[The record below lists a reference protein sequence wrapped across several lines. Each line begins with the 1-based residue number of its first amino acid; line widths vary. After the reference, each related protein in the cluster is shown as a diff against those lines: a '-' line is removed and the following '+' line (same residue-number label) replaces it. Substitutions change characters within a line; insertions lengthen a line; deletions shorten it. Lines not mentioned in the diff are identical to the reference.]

1 MNGANLQL
9 VDVTHLIESKS
20 AIDAC
25 KVCAHELSA
34 VAGVDIPTPGSIV
47 LCSYCGALYAVGD
60 DLGYQLIEGEARD
73 ILLEANPYVR
83 IAVTIR
89 ARAAAGEV
97 LEETDEDP
105 VDLAEL
111 ARLAGPVRE
120 ELVHARAEVSRLI
133 IASNDMGATLQQR
146 TDARAALWSARTHRD
161 VLRRLLFAVQTY
173 LDAEGGV

>member
-1 MNGANLQL
+1 MSANLQL
-9 VDVTHLIESKS
+9 VDVTHLVESKPE
-20 AIDAC
+20 IDAC
-25 KVCAHELSA
+25 KVCAHALSA
-34 VAGVDIPTPGSIV
+34 VAGVDVPTPGSIV

-97 LEETDEDP
+97 LEETEEDP

-120 ELVHARAEVSRLI
+120 ELVQARIKVSQLI
-133 IASNDMGATLQQR
+133 CACNDMDATLESR
-146 TDARAALWSARTHRD
+146 AAARAALRSARSHRD
-161 VLRRLLFAVQTY
+161 VLRRLLLAVQTY
-173 LDAEGGV
+173 LDAEGGA